1 MEETITLAKPI
12 TDNATKQEWAE
23 ITLKEP
29 VLIQVEQFQDK
40 LRSTNNS
47 VTATR
52 LLISLVSGV
61 PENALKYMLLSDFKK
76 CDSWL
81 NRFFS
86 AAAV

>member
-1 MEETITLAKPI
+1 MEETIPLGKPI

-40 LRSTNNS
+40 LRNTNNS

-76 CDSWL
+76 CDAWL